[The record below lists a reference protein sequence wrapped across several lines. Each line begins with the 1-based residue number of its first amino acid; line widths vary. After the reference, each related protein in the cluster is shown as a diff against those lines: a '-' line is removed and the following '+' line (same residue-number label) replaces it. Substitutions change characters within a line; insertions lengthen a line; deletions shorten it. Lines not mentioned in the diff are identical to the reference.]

1 MSGRRVAKKLRE
13 LAYVALLCSP
23 VHAAQAREAVP
34 PGVPATHASAERNGE
49 HDFDFDLGN
58 WRTHS
63 SRLLHPLSGST
74 NWVEM
79 DGTTVVSK
87 VWGGRANLAEF
98 KGSPQER
105 GHYVR

>member
-1 MSGRRVAKKLRE
+1 MSGRRFAETLRE

-23 VHAAQAREAVP
+23 VLAAQAGAAVP
-34 PGVPATHASAERNGE
+34 PEIPATHASAERNGE
-49 HDFDFDLGN
+49 HDFDFDLGT
-58 WRTHS
+58 WRTRS

-74 NWVEM
+74 DWVEM

-87 VWGGRANLAEF
+87 IWGGRANLAEF